1 MSQHSI
7 QILLACYNGQA
18 YIEEQIRS
26 ILAQSETDW
35 QLLIRDDGS
44 FDGTNAKLRQWAE
57 KDARICLVQ
66 GGASGGAKQNFA
78 KLMEQATAPYVMF
91 CDQDD
96 VWHADKIAR
105 TWAKMK
111 QMEQQFGTQT
121 PLLVHSD
128 LRVVDQA
135 GKEMAP
141 SMAAYQKLD
150 LTRTGFCQ
158 LLCQNVVTGCTMMAN
173 RALIRCVLPLPEQA
187 IMHDWYLALTAACFG
202 KIGLEKEQTMDYR
215 QHGNNQ
221 VGSKNA
227 GSARYVAKR
236 ATQGQKSKQVLLDT
250 YAQAE
255 AFVKQFGDKM
265 PEREKQAARAFAA
278 MPQKSKPARWYTLC
292 KYGLFKGGL
301 VRKIGQILY
310 C

>member
-1 MSQHSI
+1 MCI
-7 QILLACYNGQA
+7 RDRA

-44 FDGTNAKLRQWAE
+44 FDGTNAKLRQWAA

-121 PLLVHSD
+121 P
-128 LRVVDQA
+128 
-135 GKEMAP
+135 M
-141 SMAAYQKLD
+141 LD
-150 LTRTGFCQ
+150 VYKR
-158 LLCQNVVTGCTMMAN
+158 QN
-173 RALIRCVLPLPEQA
+173 
-187 IMHDWYLALTAACFG
+187 
-202 KIGLEKEQTMDYR
+202 
-215 QHGNNQ
+215 
-221 VGSKNA
+221 
-227 GSARYVAKR
+227 
-236 ATQGQKSKQVLLDT
+236 
-250 YAQAE
+250 
-255 AFVKQFGDKM
+255 
-265 PEREKQAARAFAA
+265 
-278 MPQKSKPARWYTLC
+278 
-292 KYGLFKGGL
+292 
-301 VRKIGQILY
+301 
-310 C
+310 